1 MSHSPIPVF
10 SIGSGNAA
18 HALASAL
25 ALVLQKEG
33 EMGFLPLRKIARGEA
48 FPAVSG
54 PSLLF
59 IANCHALHADR
70 IREADA
76 KGFTHIVTE
85 KPAVVRLDQI
95 EGLHAIR
102 AQVSVCHGY
111 RQNWGPRKMREAIQK
126 GELGRLIAV
135 EGRYWQASAAARAL
149 APAPSTGWKNDPALS
164 GPHDVLL
171 DLGTHWADLVTYL
184 VGEKPRSARGRL
196 SYLNA
201 ESPHRDTHVQLEIDY
216 PGSLRTW
223 GSVSKTVHGSGN
235 ELEVVAIGE
244 KAVWRWSF
252 ESPDTILVG
261 RGKEMTRL
269 SRGGEEPVA
278 SKLPAHHA
286 LGWLE
291 GYVSILTE
299 VVRSLTG
306 KPTQPVPTLKESL
319 ETAELLLRLDF
330 TAQTP

>member
-1 MSHSPIPVF
+1 MKSIPVY

-33 EMGFLPLRKIARGEA
+33 ETGFAPPQRLSRGQALPS
-48 FPAVSG
+48 VSG

-59 IANCHALHADR
+59 IANCHALHADL

-76 KGFTHIVTE
+76 TGFSYIVTE

-95 EGLHAIR
+95 AALKAIR
-102 AQVSVCHGY
+102 AEVAVCHGY
-111 RQNWGPRKMREAIQK
+111 RQNWGPRKMREAIRS
-126 GELGRLIAV
+126 GALGRLIAI

-149 APAPSTGWKNDPALS
+149 SPQTASGWKNDPSLS

-171 DLGTHWADLVTYL
+171 DLGTHWADLVTFL
-184 VGEKPRSARGRL
+184 VGEKPRAARGRL
-196 SYLNA
+196 SYINA
-201 ESPHRDTHVQLEIDY
+201 ESPHRDTHVQLEIDF
-216 PGSLRTW
+216 PGDLRTW

-244 KAVWRWSF
+244 KATWRWAF
-252 ESPDTILVG
+252 ENPDAIEIGL
-261 RGKEMTRL
+261 GKERTRL
-269 SRGGEEPVA
+269 SRSNDEPVA

-299 VVRSLTG
+299 VVRGMTG
-306 KPTQPVPTLKESL
+306 KPVGSFPTLSESL
-319 ETAELLLRLDF
+319 AIAELLLGADF
-330 TAQTP
+330 ARQF

>member
-1 MSHSPIPVF
+1 MIPVY

-25 ALVLQKEG
+25 ALVLQKEAATD
-33 EMGFLPLRKIARGEA
+33 FSSPQRLKRGEA
-48 FPAVSG
+48 LPTVSG

-59 IANCHALHADR
+59 IANCHALHADL

-95 EGLHAIR
+95 AGLADIR
-102 AQVSVCHGY
+102 AQVAVCHGY
-111 RQNWGPRKMREAIQK
+111 RQNWGPRKMRDAIAR
-126 GELGRLIAV
+126 GDLGRLVAI

-149 APAPSTGWKNDPALS
+149 APTAPSGWKNDPALS

-171 DLGTHWADLVTYL
+171 DLGTHWADLVTFL
-184 VGEKPRSARGRL
+184 VGEKPRAARGRL

-201 ESPHRDTHVQLEIDY
+201 EASHRDTHVHLEIDFS
-216 PGSLRTW
+216 GDLRTW
-223 GSVSKTVHGSGN
+223 GSVSKTVHGAGN
-235 ELEVVAIGE
+235 ELEIVAIGE
-244 KAVWRWSF
+244 KAVWRWAF
-252 ESPDTILVG
+252 ENPDAIEIG
-261 RGKEMTRL
+261 RGKERTRL
-269 SRGGEEPVA
+269 SRSNDEPVA

-299 VVRSLTG
+299 VVRGITG
-306 KPTQPVPTLKESL
+306 KPVGSYPTLKESL
-319 ETAELLLRLDF
+319 ATAELLLRLDF